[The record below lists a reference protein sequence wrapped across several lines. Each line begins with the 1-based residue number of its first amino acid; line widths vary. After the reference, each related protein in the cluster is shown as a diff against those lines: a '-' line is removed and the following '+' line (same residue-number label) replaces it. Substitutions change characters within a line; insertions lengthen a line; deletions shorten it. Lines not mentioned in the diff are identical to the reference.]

1 MVTKRRYSDLAA
13 SGVGGLRAQALRPM
27 PVPWRPRG
35 MSMCVE
41 STRFGQF
48 DRNGNR
54 ARHSPHSHT
63 EGHQPHTSIILN
75 DRRNSLSVT
84 LSCAVC

>member
-27 PVPWRPRG
+27 PVPWRVCARVG
-35 MSMCVE
+35 CRCV
-41 STRFGQF
+41 SSQLASASQIT
-48 DRNGNR
+48 NGNR
-54 ARHSPHSHT
+54 ARHSQHSHT

-75 DRRNSLSVT
+75 DRRNSLSG
-84 LSCAVC
+84 L